1 MQSNLDIINITL
13 PLSDSD
19 IEKYFGHFNEY
30 YFRIDYGNSLDNLK
44 TNDKIYTYLENCGF
58 NNILLWDYIFDKDF
72 EKFLLKYVKQDRPI
86 TIPILSEL
94 WISILWKDIDNSMN
108 PKCLKFIKEFRKKY
122 KQEIKD
128 IKDLLYSINIYMEA
142 LIVKENKDIQK
153 IIDNAEKKEL
163 KETSIDINAIA
174 LMDSISFYK
183 FMINNKRDKVY
194 KYKEFTIPC
203 YNGHSLLYPFSNGNT
218 PYANMIIYNEAVRNP
233 DKIQKAL
240 DTIAKEEE

>member
-163 KETSIDINAIA
+163 KDSKKSDDEYGTFEDISLDEEKEN
-174 LMDSISFYK
+174 S
-183 FMINNKRDKVY
+183 NKVK
-194 KYKEFTIPC
+194 KYEK
-203 YNGHSLLYPFSNGNT
+203 
-218 PYANMIIYNEAVRNP
+218 
-233 DKIQKAL
+233 KIGEK
-240 DTIAKEEE
+240 K